1 VPVLARKP
9 GALRNGAP
17 FEDWV
22 LPAAM
27 ERVRRKL
34 AGATDGNRQM
44 VDILTRG
51 ALRRTAGGRSRLR
64 RGDRPRRS
72 FRRRRPESEYLISH
86 RVWREARLPNT
97 QHPTLRWLLVLKNWL
112 VHPVATAKCS

>member
-44 VDILTRG
+44 VDILT
-51 ALRRTAGGRSRLR
+51 AVLSGGL
-64 RGDRPRRS
+64 PAV
-72 FRRRRPESEYLISH
+72 E
-86 RVWREARLPNT
+86 VACAEAIAHGVHSADVVLNQNT
-97 QHPTLRWLLVLKNWL
+97 SSAIEFGGKPGYL
-112 VHPVATAKCS
+112 VHIGS